1 MADIWSSAA
10 FFIVLGLAASLPL
23 VLWDWRV
30 AIPGLLLVQLG
41 TGGIVGSVYGLPA
54 PWPAVHFG
62 VLLLSSLI
70 FLLSILQ
77 TKIVQVD
84 HTGEFS
90 SIVFRTLVVGIA
102 ALLVWTAD
110 ADIPLPL
117 LNNMTKLLFLWFTAL
132 ALLTLGLA
140 ESALFGGIALLL
152 WMIPIQ
158 AFLSILFPLPAVI
171 VPLGIL
177 QLLVA
182 LSCSYLLLA
191 EDYALSSI
199 QVPETDPGLAAG
211 VQRRLSIAAGARILW
226 YGITYWLYSVVN
238 RRHHP
243 AARKG

>member
-1 MADIWSSAA
+1 MADFWSSAPLY
-10 FFIVLGLAASLPL
+10 IVLGLAASLPL

-30 AIPGLLLVQLG
+30 ALPGLLIVQLG
-41 TGGIVGSVYGLPA
+41 IGGIIGSAYALPA

-62 VLLLSSLI
+62 VLFLSCVI

-77 TKIVQVD
+77 TNSVQVD

-90 SIVFRTLVVGIA
+90 SIVFRTLVLGIA
-102 ALLVWTAD
+102 ALLVWRAD
-110 ADIPLPL
+110 AEITLPL
-117 LNNMTKLLFLWFTAL
+117 LSDMTKFLFLWLTAL

-152 WMIPIQ
+152 WMIPVQ

-191 EDYALSSI
+191 EDNALASI
-199 QVPETDPGLAAG
+199 QVPATDPGLAPSI
-211 VQRRLSIAAGARILW
+211 QPRLSIAAGARILW
-226 YGITYWLYSVVN
+226 YGITYWFYSLIN